1 MPPPQ
6 ATYVART
13 SNSGY
18 DPATLSDDED
28 DSASVSSSAWSA
40 LAANNTDSA
49 IPTLAVLDG
58 KIPPTSTN
66 ELDDWKVS
74 RVGGEPSFPLSS
86 PPPIDSRTCLT
97 CSAPMP
103 LVIQLYCP
111 LPHSS
116 LERVVY
122 VFACPRPACQKRRE
136 PRSAGEGPG
145 CVRAW
150 RANGVWRDGEE
161 ALRREEEEK
170 RKRDDEDRVKRER
183 KDAAS
188 KIQLGGL
195 VFGGAPS
202 PIAVAGGGGAAF
214 NPFATATPAAGGA
227 FNPFAPAG
235 PSTSAA
241 AVNPFAP
248 VAAAAPVT
256 PPAANPFAPA
266 SMTAALDASAIGADQ
281 TKSAAPV
288 AAAAEQIISTW
299 PPIASSSTASP
310 PVAAYA
316 PQYVATLYEPA
327 SSKGDTKGK
336 SREAE
341 LARAFEAELAIR
353 SDSGI
358 SPTATASASKPSG
371 RGTAVD
377 DFEDDFDE
385 RRPGKGSGGR
395 VKKGAERA
403 AASKKPSSAQ
413 PGGGGGGVG
422 EGYEIQRVK
431 GVDDVFLRFQER
443 VSREGRQIVRY
454 DYNAQPLPYSSAST
468 AYKLLHPPASANS
481 DVGTFRP
488 SQVPPCRYCRGP
500 SAFELQLMPHLA
512 LGLDDQ
518 YAWATVWVFSC
529 AGECTGGASGDSV
542 EEGEA
547 WREERVLVEWEDEG
561 M

>member
-1 MPPPQ
+1 M
-6 ATYVART
+6 ART

-74 RVGGEPSFPLSS
+74 RVGGEPVRLAARLLIPTSPPARRRPPPTRPTLCSLPMASVIYGLTTLSCLRVPCCLAYHIHRFPMTFLALCARSCPWLVLPVCAVSTCCRTQAAQSFPLSS

-202 PIAVAGGGGAAF
+202 PIAVAGGGGAAS

-336 SREAE
+336 SREAD

-443 VSREGRQIVRY
+443 VSREGRQIVRCVVL
-454 DYNAQPLPYSSAST
+454 ARRA
-468 AYKLLHPPASANS
+468 
-481 DVGTFRP
+481 
-488 SQVPPCRYCRGP
+488 CR
-500 SAFELQLMPHLA
+500 EIVHL
-512 LGLDDQ
+512 
-518 YAWATVWVFSC
+518 
-529 AGECTGGASGDSV
+529 
-542 EEGEA
+542 
-547 WREERVLVEWEDEG
+547 
-561 M
+561 